1 MRLLG
6 SVHFGFACVLLAL
19 AAGCERAPSAGGPLE
34 VEVRFGEVGS
44 NPGQFSYPRC
54 LGSDGKSLWVIDK
67 MARVQSLSP
76 EGECLGGWRM
86 PEWEN
91 GKPTGITVWT
101 PPAGGPTRVFIPD
114 THYHRVMIYDPAGM
128 SPPEGLNQGRGTLLG
143 SFGSYGEAEGQF
155 IYLTDVAV
163 LPTPDGRG
171 IARLYVS
178 EYGGNDRISAFRPT
192 PGQAPGM
199 ETEFQFEFAFGRFG
213 SGDAPDPVEFNRPQS
228 IEIDPET
235 GELVAT
241 DACNHRIGVF
251 TPEGRLVRWIGGRA
265 RAGREVGQMSY
276 PYGLVLLGDRTAMV
290 AEFGSNRVQRF
301 DLVTGESL
309 GVYGEAGRH
318 AGQLASPWA
327 VCLEG
332 ERVFVLD
339 SGNNRLQ
346 AFERPSPKRRV
357 GASGDRGKGPG

>member
-1 MRLLG
+1 MRQLG
-6 SVHFGFACVLLAL
+6 SVYIGSACVLLAL
-19 AAGCERAPSAGGPLE
+19 AGCERAPSAGGPLE
-34 VEVRFGEVGS
+34 VEVRFGEVGA

-54 LGSDGKSLWVIDK
+54 LDSDGEALWVIDK
-67 MARVQSLSP
+67 MARVQKLSP
-76 EGECLGGWRM
+76 EGDCLGGWRM

-101 PPAGGPTRVFIPD
+101 PPAGGPTRVIIPD

-128 SPPEGLNQGRGTLLG
+128 SPPGGLNEGRGTLLG
-143 SFGSYGEAEGQF
+143 TFGSYGEGEGQF

-163 LPTPDGRG
+163 MPTHDGKG

-178 EYGGNDRISAFRPT
+178 EYGGHDRISAFRPR

-199 ETEFQFEFAFGRFG
+199 EAEFEFEFAFGRFG
-213 SGDAPDPVEFNRPQS
+213 SGEAADPVEFNRPQS
-228 IEIDPET
+228 IEIEPET
-235 GELVAT
+235 GELIVT

-251 TPEGRLVRWIGGRA
+251 TPGGQLVRWIGGRA

-309 GVYGEAGRH
+309 GVFGEAGRR
-318 AGQLASPWA
+318 AGQLASPWGL
-327 VCLEG
+327 CLEG
-332 ERVFVLD
+332 SRVFVLD

-346 AFERPSPKRRV
+346 AFERPAGKRHV
-357 GASGDRGKGPG
+357 GAPGDRGKGPG